1 MESIG
6 VKFPF
11 KETELGGIIGVIDT
25 YEESIQSNLI
35 AFLTLRK
42 GQRVMHNKLYS
53 PLYDFVMESWDEITE
68 DSLLEAI
75 TESLEQFFPEILVKE
90 IIFDF
95 NEETHVLNIK
105 IKYEIIK
112 LKTASEIEIALPI
125 EN

>member
-1 MESIG
+1 MKSIG

-11 KETELGGIIGVIDT
+11 TETENGGIIGVVNT

-53 PLYDFVMESWDEITE
+53 PLYDFVMENWDEITE
-68 DSLLEAI
+68 ESLLDALD
-75 TESLEQFFPEILVKE
+75 ESLRQFFPEINVIN
-90 IIFDF
+90 IIFNF
-95 NEETHVLNIK
+95 QEKEHILGIK
-105 IKYEIIK
+105 IKYQVIQ
-112 LKTASEIEIALPI
+112 LKTTNEIEINLAI